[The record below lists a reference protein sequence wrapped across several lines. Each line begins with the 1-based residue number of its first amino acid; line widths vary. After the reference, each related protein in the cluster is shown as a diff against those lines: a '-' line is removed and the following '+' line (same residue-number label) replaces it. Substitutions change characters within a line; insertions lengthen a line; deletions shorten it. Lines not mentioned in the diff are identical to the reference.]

1 MAHGEFREDPYYR
14 LNVVEIKVPPLRER
28 REEIPA
34 LVTWFL
40 GKFNTQYGR
49 HKTLA
54 PETLTRLSE
63 HTWSGNVRELEN
75 IIRRMVVLAD
85 GERDFAAQAARVQ
98 PLRAVPPQPAASVT
112 ESLREIARRGAR
124 EAERHALSE
133 VLERVRWNRA
143 EASRILKVSYKTL
156 LNKIAECELTAPE
169 RRLS

>member
-1 MAHGEFREDPYYR
+1 
-14 LNVVEIKVPPLRER
+14 VVEIQVPPLRER

-40 GKFNTQYGR
+40 GKFNAQYGR

-63 HTWSGNVRELEN
+63 HPWSGNVRELEN

-85 GERDFAAQAARVQ
+85 GERDFAAQAARVN
-98 PLRAVPPQPAASVT
+98 PLRAVASQPAASVT

-133 VLERVRWNRA
+133 VLARVRWNRA